1 MCKDKVLRPVYPN
14 AGLEAE
20 YRRKLRALVDEMA
33 KSVSYWVL
41 AQYRSNE
48 PEIAQLDP
56 ADGLLAQDA
65 SPTAELADTLRELS
79 SRWQSRFDEAAKELA
94 AYFSKAAADRSDR
107 QLRAILRKGGFSVKF
122 RMTRSMNDV
131 LRATI
136 GEQVGLIRSI
146 PQKYLTDVQG
156 AVMRSVQTGRDL
168 GSLSKELQKSY
179 GVTRRR
185 AGFIARDQNNKSSAA
200 FNRVR
205 QIELG
210 ITEAEWRHSG
220 AGKHP
225 RPTHVK
231 AGRDRARYK
240 VSEGWFDP
248 EAQKYI
254 LPGELPNCRCVSR
267 SVIPGINA

>member
-1 MCKDKVLRPVYPN
+1 MARANKGDKVLSPVRPN
-14 AGLEAE
+14 AGLAAL
-20 YRRKLRALVDEMA
+20 YRARLDKLIQEMHR
-33 KSVSYWVL
+33 SVAYFIA
-41 AQYRSNE
+41 AQYRENP
-48 PEIAQLDP
+48 PEM
-56 ADGLLAQDA
+56 AQDA
-65 SPTAELADTLRELS
+65 SPAADLEDEIRSLG
-79 SRWQSRFDEAAKELA
+79 SRWQARFDEAAESLA
-94 AYFSKAAADRSDR
+94 AYFSKAAANRSDA
-107 QLRAILRKGGFSVKF
+107 QLRAILRKSGFSIKF

-136 GEQVGLIRSI
+136 AEQVGLIRSI

-168 GSLSKELQKSY
+168 GSLAKELQQSY

-185 AGFIARDQNNKSSAA
+185 AAFIARDQNNKASAS

-231 AGRDRARYK
+231 AGRDRARYN

-248 EAQKYI
+248 AVQKYI

-267 SVIPGINA
+267 SVIPGINV